1 MTVRRPPAKT
11 LPYLLAFV
19 LGLTAA
25 GLSACGA
32 KTNPAM
38 LPAENAAELKDH
50 LDDVLAAIES
60 EDCGDA
66 SRAVAQ
72 VRSDLESLPSGT
84 SQRLQDRLREGA
96 DALAKQAAEECE
108 GTRTETT
115 ETAPETETTQTETLP
130 TVTTAPPVEPPPV
143 ETTPTEP
150 APAETTPTPAPT
162 ETVPPE
168 STGGLEAVE

>member
-1 MTVRRPPAKT
+1 MIVRRRPAKT

-25 GLSACGA
+25 GLAACGSR
-32 KTNPAM
+32 TNPAM
-38 LPAENAAELKDH
+38 LPADNAAELKAD

-60 EDCGDA
+60 KDCGDA

-96 DALAKQAAEECE
+96 DALEQQAAEEC
-108 GTRTETT
+108 RATETT
-115 ETAPETETTQTETLP
+115 TSTTTTETTKTETLP
-130 TVTTAPPVEPPPV
+130 TVTTTPPPVETTTVPPPV
-143 ETTPTEP
+143 ETTP
-150 APAETTPTPAPT
+150 PAETVPTPPPVA
-162 ETVPPE
+162 TVPPE
-168 STGGLEAVE
+168 ATGGEPAP